1 MKAKVGLCWA
11 IVCAMMVWGMQAAER
26 ADFTT
31 GEGTNGWTISAANYV
46 SPTYASAVDRISL
59 SYSGAADGSATV
71 SAIAT
76 GGGESPV
83 ATLSAAATA
92 ATFDF
97 PETTDFRAFRISTTG
112 DWRLFSFAADVSA
125 TVIDPPT
132 GLTVSNNTTGTSFD
146 LSWMPVAGAT
156 GYRVYVWTNVTVGV
170 SAGTVM
176 WQETFANAPAKTSTV
191 NFKDEFTDNGT
202 AGWEFD
208 KAYASISNGAVR
220 IGTTSDKG
228 YLVSPSLTA
237 VSGQGLTL
245 RITAWR
251 QATSDGTD
259 MPIGV
264 VSGGVTN
271 IVDVIVLGDASNTY
285 HVALPSFNAGDRVA
299 LFAPTNKASARAI
312 IDDVAI
318 LSGYSE
324 GHQEPSYIVDG
335 RDVGDSLF
343 CTLDNLPSVPMRCA
357 VTAVGRRGAVSANS
371 VAVSVDLSNPDKIP
385 VLSAFPLSDLDGGLY
400 SQNFDSLAATTSTTG
415 DKEWLNGTTL
425 SYWQAYKQNDPVS
438 TFKYNGGAG
447 TVGGLYALAT
457 SQGSSERALG
467 GYSTKTDEI
476 CFGIAFTNNT
486 DVTMKLSSVSYS
498 AQQWGFKN
506 TTNQTLSVSAAAAE
520 NLAWISD
527 YDGEWTEISSA
538 QSNIYGS
545 EDAHDTPSILTVM
558 PTEASSISVRPGQ
571 ILMLKW
577 TVHSL
582 KSGTPGMMA
591 IDDLTVTFTSAF
603 RSFVIHLVD
612 RGK

>member
-1 MKAKVGLCWA
+1 MRVRFWNCTVLALA
-11 IVCAMMVWGMQAAER
+11 VCGAQASER

-31 GEGTNGWTISAANYV
+31 GEGTNGWTISATEYV
-46 SPTYASAVDRISL
+46 SPTYAGAVDRISL
-59 SYSGAADGSATV
+59 SYSGTAAGSATV
-71 SAIAT
+71 SALAQ

-83 ATLSAAATA
+83 ATLSAAANV

-125 TVIDPPT
+125 TFIDPPT

-146 LSWMPVAGAT
+146 MSWMSVVGAT
-156 GYRVYVWTNVTVGV
+156 GYRVSVWTNVTVGV
-170 SAGTVM
+170 SAGTAV
-176 WQETFANAPAKTSTV
+176 WQETFANSPAKTTTV

-202 AGWEFD
+202 SGWEFE
-208 KAYASISNGAVR
+208 KAYASISEGAVR

-228 YLVSPSLTA
+228 YLVSPSLTE
-237 VSGQGLTL
+237 VSGQNLTL

-251 QATSDGTD
+251 QTTSEGTD

-264 VSGGVTN
+264 VSDGVTN
-271 IVDVIVLGDASNTY
+271 IVGVIALGDVPDTY

-299 LFAPTNKASARAI
+299 LFSPTNKSSARAI

-324 GHQEPSYIVDG
+324 GHLEPSYLVNG
-335 RDVGDSLF
+335 RDVGDSLS
-343 CTLDNLPSVPMRCA
+343 CTLDNLPSVAVSCA

-371 VAVSVDLSNPDKIP
+371 VAVIVDLSNPEKIP
-385 VLSAFPLSDLDGGLY
+385 VLNAFPLSNLEDGIY
-400 SQNFDSLAATTSTTG
+400 EQNFNSLAEPTLTSG

-425 SYWQAYKQNDPVS
+425 SYWQSYKQNDSVR

-447 TVGGLYALAT
+447 TIGGLYALAT
-457 SQGSSERALG
+457 SQNSSERALG
-467 GYSTKTDEI
+467 GYSTRTDEI
-476 CFGIAFTNNT
+476 CFGIAFTNDT
-486 DVTMKLSSVSYS
+486 DVTMKLSAVSYS

-506 TTNQTLSVSAAAAE
+506 TTNQTLSVSAALTG

-527 YDGEWTEISSA
+527 YDGEWTEIRSA

-545 EDAHDTPSILTVM
+545 EDVYDTPSILTVT
-558 PTEASSISVRPGQ
+558 PTDISAISVRPGQ

-577 TVHSL
+577 TIHSL

-591 IDDLTVTFTSAF
+591 IDDLTVTFSRA
-603 RSFVIHLVD
+603 RALVLHLL
-612 RGK
+612 